1 MRKPSTTFKWVDMS
15 GTTTNTQP
23 LEVRPLFLQPASFD
37 KGPEEFRSVY
47 GDDFYKLYGQSISY
61 KKHGQAAIQA
71 ANIIDNGGEVLVKR
85 VVADDATLANAIVLA
100 HVSQGQA
107 AKVDSAGNPV
117 YIDSETG
124 QETSEATGADGLPN
138 ERAMINT
145 AIIKYDSSYVT
156 DAKTLADVEAQQ
168 KALLVEK
175 DADVI
180 EGLPDQAE
188 WVIYEG
194 TLTNGAQAPMKTVV
208 DTEDPD
214 EEGSGATH
222 QEPYPEGT
230 IIQDSEMTIFRVVNG
245 NVLKRLGSG
254 KSEYTYPFMAVVD
267 NGRGVSSKRF
277 NITPNYQLSKGV
289 GFGIYE
295 LNYLGTVN
303 YDYETVRFS
312 CDPDVIYADKSMSL
326 TMAAKDL
333 VQMKASMDENVEDK
347 FLAKVAEFSGIAIDE
362 LKLLD
367 VYFGCDRRGDAIP
380 EVTIDPEG
388 FLLNAEYGILL
399 QGGDNGAFGDA
410 PIESPEY
417 SKKLIEVFDGTF
429 DDIIFNPDRFMIE
442 ACVDANYPL
451 EVKEAIAAL
460 VTAREDFF
468 FFRDIGIGNNSYDAV
483 VLADADFTY
492 KNKFIADYCQY
503 YDVIDPFTKKQI
515 TVTIGYSLARILVNH
530 LDVYRN
536 APVSGILY
544 DCVIPEAIE
553 GTVGF
558 IPKVTPTVDQEQML
572 VDNHINYAA
581 YISNT
586 LTLMTQYTSQVQ
598 ETQCSHINNILTVQ
612 ETIRDIRKMCPR
624 IRGSFIDRSDSLEK
638 YAKQIQDIIDKHVE
652 EYEKIVLTWTADDVL
667 INNKVFNAALEVT
680 FKNFV
685 IAEVFTIY
693 TTDAIAASI

>member
-124 QETSEATGADGLPN
+124 QETSEATGTDGLPN

-156 DAKTLADVEAQQ
+156 NAKTLADVEAQQ

-194 TLTNGAQAPMKTVV
+194 VLTNGAQAPMKTVV

-333 VQMKASMDENVEDK
+333 VQMKASMDENIEDK

-380 EVTIDPEG
+380 EVTVDPEG

-515 TVTIGYSLARILVNH
+515 TVTIGYSLARILVKH

-652 EYEKIVLTWTADDVL
+652 EYERIVLTWTADDVL

>member
-124 QETSEATGADGLPN
+124 QETSEATGTDGLPN

-156 DAKTLADVEAQQ
+156 NAKTLADVEAQQ

-194 TLTNGAQAPMKTVV
+194 VLTNGAQAPMKTVV

-333 VQMKASMDENVEDK
+333 VQMKASMDENIEDK
-347 FLAKVAEFSGIAIDE
+347 FLAKVAEFSGIALDE

-380 EVTIDPEG
+380 EVTVDPEG

-515 TVTIGYSLARILVNH
+515 TVTIGYSLARILVKH

-652 EYEKIVLTWTADDVL
+652 EYEKITLTWTADDVL